1 MMGKLTREDLL
12 PLEKYAQV
20 RQQFRSR
27 VMAHK
32 KHRQVQIGPHARLYF
47 EDRLTMQYQ
56 IQEMLRIER
65 IFEPDGIDEE
75 LAAYNP
81 LIPDGQNW
89 KATMMV
95 EYADADKR
103 RQALA
108 ELIGIENRVWVKIDD
123 FDRVWAVA
131 DEDLERTEPDKTSS
145 VHFLRFDLT
154 PAMTQAAREGADIG
168 MGIEHPLYTH
178 AVDPVDLTIRDSLVQ
193 DLA

>member
-1 MMGKLTREDLL
+1 MAKLTREDLL

-65 IFEPDGIDEE
+65 IFEPEAIDEE

-81 LIPDGQNW
+81 LIPDGDNW

-95 EYADADKR
+95 EYADPDER
-103 RQALA
+103 HQALA
-108 ELIGIENRVWVKIDD
+108 ELIGVEYRVWVRVDGCE
-123 FDRVWAVA
+123 RVWAVA
-131 DEDLERTEPDKTSS
+131 DEDLERTTPDKTSS

-154 PAMTQAAREGADIG
+154 PAMTQAARKGADIAI
-168 MGIEHPLYTH
+168 GIEHPLYTH
-178 AVDPVDLTIRDSLVQ
+178 AVDPVDLAIRDSLVQ

>member
-1 MMGKLTREDLL
+1 
-12 PLEKYAQV
+12 
-20 RQQFRSR
+20 
-27 VMAHK
+27 
-32 KHRQVQIGPHARLYF
+32 
-47 EDRLTMQYQ
+47 MQYQ

-65 IFEPDGIDEE
+65 IFEPEGIDEE

-81 LIPDGQNW
+81 LIPDGCNW
-89 KATMMV
+89 KVTMMV
-95 EYADADKR
+95 EYADADER

-123 FDRVWAVA
+123 FDRVWAIA

-154 PAMTQAAREGADIG
+154 PAMTQAARKGADIG
-168 MGIEHPLYTH
+168 IGIEHPLYTH
-178 AVDPVDLTIRDSLVQ
+178 TIDPVDLAIRDSLVQ

>member
-1 MMGKLTREDLL
+1 MGKLTREDLL
-12 PLEKYAQV
+12 PLEEYAQV

-32 KHRQVQIGPHARLYF
+32 KHRQVQIGPYARLYF

-81 LIPDGQNW
+81 LIPDGYNW

-95 EYADADKR
+95 EYADPNER

-123 FDRVWAVA
+123 FDRVWAIA

-168 MGIEHPLYTH
+168 MGIEHPLYIH
-178 AVDPVDLTIRDSLVQ
+178 AVDPVELAIRDSLVQ
-193 DLA
+193 DLV

>member
-1 MMGKLTREDLL
+1 MEKLTREDLL

-32 KHRQVQIGPHARLYF
+32 KRRQVQIGPHVRLYF

-56 IQEMLRIER
+56 VQEMLRIER

-81 LIPDGQNW
+81 LIPDGHNW

-95 EYADADKR
+95 EYADPDER

-108 ELIGIENRVWVKIDD
+108 KLIGIENRVWVKVDD
-123 FDRVWAVA
+123 FERVWAVA

-154 PAMTQAAREGADIG
+154 PAMAQAARKGADIG
-168 MGIEHPLYTH
+168 MGIEHPLYTY
-178 AVDPVDLTIRDSLVQ
+178 AVDTIGLAIRDSLVQ